1 MLRIP
6 PGPRLIEDEAP
17 APPPRAP
24 AAPRPEAGGMRTLA
38 WTLALLV
45 VGAVGFVAWQLAS
58 APDEV
63 DAVGPVPPGQRAA
76 HPPEPRPADPDEPP
90 AAEPDPDET
99 AQAEPAE
106 DAPPAYGREERRIAD
121 VGVTP
126 AAGQGLLVLEPA
138 PGGAAMRVRVGER
151 EVAVESEPVGLAL
164 EPGVHHL
171 AYSRGDN
178 QDFVWVAVRAGT
190 TRFVPPLP

>member
-1 MLRIP
+1 
-6 PGPRLIEDEAP
+6 
-17 APPPRAP
+17 
-24 AAPRPEAGGMRTLA
+24 MRTLA

-76 HPPEPRPADPDEPP
+76 HPPDPRPADPDEPP
-90 AAEPDPDET
+90 TEEPDPDET
-99 AQAEPAE
+99 AQTEPDEPAE

-138 PGGAAMRVRVGER
+138 PGGVAMRVRVGER
-151 EVAVESEPVGLAL
+151 EVAVEGEPVGLAL